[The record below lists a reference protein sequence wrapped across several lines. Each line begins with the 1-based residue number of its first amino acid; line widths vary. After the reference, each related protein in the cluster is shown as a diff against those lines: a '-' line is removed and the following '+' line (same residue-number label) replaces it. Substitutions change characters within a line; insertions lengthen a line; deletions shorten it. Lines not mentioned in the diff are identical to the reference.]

1 MKCEEFEEFG
11 LDADRDPSLSELQ
24 RASAAEH
31 AGACPRCAALQD
43 SWQSARA
50 ELRAFAEETVTA
62 DTPARVEMRLRQE
75 FRTQHRMYRWRL
87 AAVAASWAL
96 AAATVLAGALSWNNW
111 LTARRLE
118 TAKRLQSGSMVP
130 VNGAKTGTAGSPS
143 LGAADNSDESLVANN
158 ELNDFTMLPG
168 VLPAET
174 EESEILRVRMQRGE
188 LGALGLPVNEERA
201 GEWIQVD
208 LLVGTDGLPQAVR
221 LLEDE
226 GDR

>member
-11 LDADRDPSLSELQ
+11 LEAGRNTSLTEAQ
-24 RASAAEH
+24 RTAAAEH

-43 SWQSARA
+43 SWQSARV
-50 ELRAFAEETVTA
+50 ELRAFAEETA
-62 DTPARVEMRLRQE
+62 AAETPARVEMRLRQE
-75 FRTQHRMYRWRL
+75 FRTQHRTYRWRL
-87 AAVAASWAL
+87 AAVAAAWAL
-96 AAATVLAGALSWNNW
+96 AAATIVAGAVSWKNW
-111 LTARRLE
+111 LAARRTETARH
-118 TAKRLQSGSMVP
+118 LQAPLSGTTLPASS
-130 VNGAKTGTAGSPS
+130 GDA
-143 LGAADNSDESLVANN
+143 DESLVANN
-158 ELNDFTMLPG
+158 ELSDFTMLPG

-221 LLEDE
+221 LLEED